1 MRCKHED
8 CATAAAAE
16 ALSRLKQG
24 TKAWAQKG
32 FLCRHPKTMDVEEE
46 RTFHLSMGNLLS
58 VQWAETHNN
67 ICGAHPRGSK
77 PLSACGACAEL
88 ARSAVLDH

>member
-46 RTFHLSMGNLLS
+46 
-58 VQWAETHNN
+58 
-67 ICGAHPRGSK
+67 
-77 PLSACGACAEL
+77 
-88 ARSAVLDH
+88 